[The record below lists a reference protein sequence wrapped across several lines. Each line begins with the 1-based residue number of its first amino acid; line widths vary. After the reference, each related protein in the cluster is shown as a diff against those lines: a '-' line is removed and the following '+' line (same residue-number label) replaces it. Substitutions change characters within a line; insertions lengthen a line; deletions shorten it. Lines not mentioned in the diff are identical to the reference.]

1 MQSDPEND
9 SIYGSGPLSQSQEA
23 VVFQDSSWV
32 RIRAY
37 HQHVVQ
43 PWARLAR
50 SCIKGEVFST
60 DRRAG
65 QKAMAMRIATG
76 KTAS

>member
-1 MQSDPEND
+1 MTRLMDRVPYHS
-9 SIYGSGPLSQSQEA
+9 LKKLLF
-23 VVFQDSSWV
+23 FQDSSWV
-32 RIRAY
+32 RIRA
-37 HQHVVQ
+37 HRQHVVQ

-50 SCIKGEVFST
+50 SCIKGEVSST